1 MKKNLPLT
9 RKTLRLHLTKLSILV
24 LSFLCLVTGFKV
36 SGAIRQDV
44 SAKKISIALKDVT
57 LRSALN
63 KISDLADVS
72 FVYVNSEA
80 LDKNKVSITAQN
92 EQVGVLLKKLLTP
105 HSFSYTV
112 VDDRIVIRH
121 DAEKVFNP
129 FPEGLKTGVDYPWL
143 LHQNPAHPG
152 LPSYLPAYF
161 YRFYGYVLHRSLFHI
176 TLSTADRDL
185 AAFV

>member
-1 MKKNLPLT
+1 MKQKWPLT
-9 RKTLRLHLTKLSILV
+9 CKSLLLRLTKLPIL
-24 LSFLCLVTGFKV
+24 LLPFLCLITGFNV

-105 HSFSYTV
+105 HSFTYTV
-112 VDDRIVIRH
+112 VDDRIIIRH
-121 DAEKVFNP
+121 DAEKASLPAVTPLFEACSL
-129 FPEGLKTGVDYPWL
+129 EGLLCCLW
-143 LHQNPAHPG
+143 Q
-152 LPSYLPAYF
+152 
-161 YRFYGYVLHRSLFHI
+161 RC
-176 TLSTADRDL
+176 
-185 AAFV
+185 